1 MCMKGT
7 TMALLSDYKAKLHMA
22 FDRQLPV
29 EARAFAAL
37 ECLFQ
42 PRNPLAMDVKE
53 FHGMVNDVAAQH
65 LGAIQVLGYLLGA
78 LAGGLLLLARF

>member
-1 MCMKGT
+1 
-7 TMALLSDYKAKLHMA
+7 MALLSDYKTKLHMA
-22 FDRQLPV
+22 FDRQLPA
-29 EARAFAAL
+29 EARAIAAL
-37 ECLFQ
+37 EGLFQ
-42 PRNPLAMDVKE
+42 PQNPLAMDDEE